1 MNKQKSLYKHPST
14 LIMQTLILYTA
25 FVEKP
30 KVFVTLSFPH
40 CHILG
45 DSRRYPQQHTPV
57 ENPYRSPRLNTIFIP
72 WGYTYTFS
80 TRSILGQKVHSQR
93 PFLTCFCHVDCSTKA
108 HNLGAWRWSPITLK
122 KCYSYDLY
130 VYLTYIDI
138 TNIYNIYVVDMLS
151 IYAIYYTLSLP
162 LHGGSSQIR
171 NLQFPMSDVDNY
183 IFDV

>member
-1 MNKQKSLYKHPST
+1 M
-14 LIMQTLILYTA
+14 
-25 FVEKP
+25 
-30 KVFVTLSFPH
+30 
-40 CHILG
+40 
-45 DSRRYPQQHTPV
+45 